1 MDQKNTLSYFY
12 SSIVFTL
19 IALPIG
25 YFIGG
30 WVGVYTMSILAIL
43 EVSLSVDNAVV
54 NAKILSSWDHKW
66 RQRFIVW
73 GMIVAVFGM
82 RLIFP
87 IVIVSVTTG
96 LNPLAVLQMAT
107 YSPNEYAAALEAV
120 HHEVLAFGGAFLMMV
135 SLGFFLNTHKEE
147 HWLTW
152 FEKPLTKLGRI
163 EAVEMV
169 VVLLAL
175 YGVSSVLPQAD
186 QLKVLISGIFGLVT
200 FIAVKGFA
208 SLMGSNE
215 EGEESAAEH
224 IIKQGIGGF
233 IYLEVLDA
241 SFSFDGVIGAFA
253 LSNNIFIIMLG
264 LGIGAFAVRSITIM
278 LVDRGTMATY
288 RYLEHGA
295 FWAIAALASIMMIG
309 VVFEIPEWFTGLVGA
324 LMILLALVSSIRAN
338 KKELDGE
345 CYA

>member
-1 MDQKNTLSYFY
+1 
-12 SSIVFTL
+12 
-19 IALPIG
+19 
-25 YFIGG
+25 
-30 WVGVYTMSILAIL
+30 
-43 EVSLSVDNAVV
+43 
-54 NAKILSSWDHKW
+54 
-66 RQRFIVW
+66 
-73 GMIVAVFGM
+73 
-82 RLIFP
+82 
-87 IVIVSVTTG
+87 
-96 LNPLAVLQMAT
+96 
-107 YSPNEYAAALEAV
+107 
-120 HHEVLAFGGAFLMMV
+120 MMV

-175 YGVSSVLPQAD
+175 YGVSSDLPQAD